1 MKLQFLRN
9 RNSFN
14 PTHRT
19 ACIYIYTIFLSSS
32 IRNAITIQYIPHVIT
47 FFICIHS
54 VDYVC
59 FFILMLNSIH
69 SEKSAHIFF
78 SILYDLDT
86 VFTEGL

>member
-9 RNSFN
+9 GNSFN
-14 PTHRT
+14 PTHRI

-32 IRNAITIQYIPHVIT
+32 IRNAITIQYIPHVT
-47 FFICIHS
+47 FLNVSIVLTRS
-54 VDYVC
+54 VL
-59 FFILMLNSIH
+59 FTLMPTSIH
-69 SEKSAHIFF
+69 SEKSAQIFF